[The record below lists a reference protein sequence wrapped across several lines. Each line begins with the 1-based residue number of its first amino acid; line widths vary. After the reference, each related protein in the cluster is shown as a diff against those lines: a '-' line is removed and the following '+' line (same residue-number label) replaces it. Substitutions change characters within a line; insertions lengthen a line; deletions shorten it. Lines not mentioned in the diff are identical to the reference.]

1 LISTGERYH
10 TLAAVLRQR
19 TALPPGPKLPAP
31 VQLLRFYRDPVGFL
45 NDCHRRY
52 GRMFT
57 VRLTGF
63 GTLVYAAE
71 PELARRIFAGDPAL
85 FRAGDSSAFMA
96 PVLGRGS
103 LLILDGVAHARERK
117 LLQPAFHGER
127 IRRLVAGIDDLVAAE
142 VAGWPRG
149 AAFALRPRLQALTL
163 KIILGALLGDGPR
176 RPALERAV
184 EALTRR
190 GALSVALGATT
201 PDLGDWT
208 PAGQTRLQLD
218 ELDRLLAAEIAARR
232 ADGDRTGRADILSL
246 LIDAR
251 HDGGT
256 GLDDRQLRD
265 HLVTLMF
272 AGHETSATTLAWAF
286 ERLVRAPAAMERL
299 RAEALAGAGDA
310 WADAVVRETLR
321 VRTCISDVGRVLAA
335 PLELDGWRL
344 PAGVSL
350 LAAIVVVHRSPE
362 LWPDPERFAPERFL
376 HGAPEPMAWIPFG
389 GGVRRCIG
397 AALAQAE
404 IKAVLTSV
412 VRRVRL
418 RAADPRSEAA
428 RLHAITIVPEHGARV
443 ILEEA
448 S

>member
-1 LISTGERYH
+1 M
-10 TLAAVLRQR
+10 
-19 TALPPGPKLPAP
+19 
-31 VQLLRFYRDPVGFL
+31 QLLRFYRDPVGFL

-63 GTLVYAAE
+63 GTLVYAAD
-71 PELARRIFAGDPAL
+71 PGLARRIFAGDPAL

-103 LLILDGVAHARERK
+103 LLILDGAPHARERK

-149 AAFALRPRLQALTL
+149 TAFALRPRLQALTL
-163 KIILGALLGDGPR
+163 KIILGALIGDGPR
-176 RPALERAV
+176 RPAIERAV
-184 EALTRR
+184 EVLTRR

-201 PDLGDWT
+201 PDLGDWS

-218 ELDRLLAAEIAARR
+218 ELDRVLLAEIAARR
-232 ADGDRTGRADILSL
+232 ADGERAGRADILSL

-251 HDGGT
+251 HAPSGPEAGPAVGQGALDDGT

-335 PLELDGWRL
+335 PLELDGWHL

-350 LAAIVVVHRSPE
+350 LAAIVVIHRLPE

-418 RAADPRSEAA
+418 RAADPRPEAA
-428 RLHAITIVPEHGARV
+428 RLHAITIVPEHGTRV
-443 ILEEA
+443 ILEA
-448 S
+448 